1 MYSYGLHKNLHLIVY
16 HAIFENSCNC
26 IWSICSLF
34 VLIFIDRMRKR
45 PSGQGIAVLSV
56 SVDKVSE
63 IFRLSYPFYHTV
75 KVVIYTGGKGRIF
88 WSQTIRIHVC
98 IEYADV

>member
-1 MYSYGLHKNLHLIVY
+1 M
-16 HAIFENSCNC
+16 
-26 IWSICSLF
+26 F